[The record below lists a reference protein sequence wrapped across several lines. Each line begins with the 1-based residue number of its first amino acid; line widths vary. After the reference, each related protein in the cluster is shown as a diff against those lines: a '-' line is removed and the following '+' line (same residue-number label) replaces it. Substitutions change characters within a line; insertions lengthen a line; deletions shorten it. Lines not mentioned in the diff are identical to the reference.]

1 MLDVFSVVKC
11 VFTTQMLCFDINRH
25 GPTTLGR
32 DDKSRTMWMCS
43 VPRGY
48 HQSSIQDE
56 DKMEPFYT
64 VIPCVIVKSC
74 QAIVVHQLV
83 QSWLVRLVVYN
94 FASYGP
100 ELYAGTATPDASIN
114 SHIVIEKSQ
123 GRVNLV

>member
-1 MLDVFSVVKC
+1 MLSSDE
-11 VFTTQMLCFDINRH
+11 
-25 GPTTLGR
+25 
-32 DDKSRTMWMCS
+32 KSRTMRVCS
-43 VPRGY
+43 VPRGPTK
-48 HQSSIQDE
+48 SSTQE
-56 DKMEPFYT
+56 EQGFT
-64 VIPCVIVKSC
+64 TC

>member
-1 MLDVFSVVKC
+1 MLGSDE
-11 VFTTQMLCFDINRH
+11 
-25 GPTTLGR
+25 
-32 DDKSRTMWMCS
+32 KSRTMRRAQCLVDLKSS
-43 VPRGY
+43 VQEKHVESY
-48 HQSSIQDE
+48 N
-56 DKMEPFYT
+56 
-64 VIPCVIVKSC
+64 VITC

-83 QSWLVRLVVYN
+83 QSWLASYVVYN